1 MQADQRY
8 KQWID
13 SKHPPDIPSDFT
25 DAVMQGVRTHAHKR
39 RFWRLDV
46 LVDQWCSSLWT
57 RIAAVTGGIVVCVL
71 RIVVLFLAALG

>member
-1 MQADQRY
+1 MQSDQLY
-8 KQWID
+8 KQWIA
-13 SKHPPDIPSDFT
+13 SKHPPEVPGAFT
-25 DAVMQGVRTHAHKR
+25 DAVMQRVRTRAHSR

-57 RIAAVTGGIVVCVL
+57 RIAAVTGGVVVCVL